1 MMDLKRLFK
10 NRFDT
15 KEISDDNLRKFAEI
29 HLERLS
35 ANNTAAQFTA
45 MITATTTAYQ
55 NYFGAM
61 TNEDTK
67 FAIQQG
73 LTITMK
79 NIVDGFKKSVS
90 QKEGIIRGNFGKES
104 GEYQEF
110 FPLGLTEYSNAT
122 LANIELLMKR
132 MATSSAT
139 HSATLGMALV
149 GDFEATLAAF
159 QNARQAQL
167 IKIGEVAESKT
178 GTSTKRDGIEN
189 ELMKNVHLIASMF
202 IGDVERCMDFF
213 DQSFVR
219 SSGKDDEEET
229 PTEPT
234 PPVA

>member
-10 NRFDT
+10 NHFDT

-55 NYFGAM
+55 DYFGAM
-61 TNEDTK
+61 TNEDTR

-79 NIVDGFKKSVS
+79 NIVEDFKKSVS
-90 QKEGIIRGNFGKES
+90 QKEGLIRGNFGKES
-104 GEYQEF
+104 AEYQEF
-110 FPLGLTEYSNAT
+110 FPAGLTEYSSAT

-132 MATSSAT
+132 MAASTTT
-139 HSATLGMALV
+139 HQATLGVALV
-149 GDFEATLAAF
+149 GDFEAKLTAF
-159 QNARQAQL
+159 KNARQAQL
-167 IKIGEVAESKT
+167 VKIGEVAESKT

-202 IGDVERCMDFF
+202 IGDVDRCMDFF
-213 DQSFVR
+213 DQSFIR
-219 SSGKDDEEET
+219 SNGKDDEEET
-229 PTEPT
+229 PTDPT
-234 PPVA
+234 PPTP